1 MDLHVA
7 SNYLYAFVSLQAVT
21 AGGTLWAMDRSTFR
35 RIVLKSAFQ
44 KRKMYE
50 SLLEKVPLLTS
61 LSVIEIEHRDCF
73 MVDRHSDESYHSHCL
88 CPDNLTLNSPN

>member
-1 MDLHVA
+1 M
-7 SNYLYAFVSLQAVT
+7 T

-61 LSVIEIEHRDCF
+61 LSVIEHTECF
-73 MVDRHSDESYHSHCL
+73 MVDRHSDESYHSYHIASV
-88 CPDNLTLNSPN
+88 LTI

>member
-1 MDLHVA
+1 MGSDNCPTFSMLK
-7 SNYLYAFVSLQAVT
+7 AVT

-50 SLLEKVPLLTS
+50 ALLEKVPLLHS
-61 LSVIEIEHRDCF
+61 LSV
-73 MVDRHSDESYHSHCL
+73 SDARGKRFFVTFCS
-88 CPDNLTLNSPN
+88 TTT

>member
-1 MDLHVA
+1 MHM
-7 SNYLYAFVSLQAVT
+7 AFVLLQAVT

-61 LSVIEIEHRDCF
+61 LSVIEQKDCF
-73 MVDRHSDESYHSHCL
+73 MVDRHSHHSHCL
-88 CPDNLTLNSPN
+88 CSDNLTLNSLI

>member
-1 MDLHVA
+1 M
-7 SNYLYAFVSLQAVT
+7 T

-61 LSVIEIEHRDCF
+61 LSVIEQTDCF
-73 MVDRHSDESYHSHCL
+73 TADRHSDKSFIGIASV
-88 CPDNLTLNSPN
+88 LTIGH

>member
-1 MDLHVA
+1 MFMDPNLK
-7 SNYLYAFVSLQAVT
+7 AVT

-50 SLLEKVPLLTS
+50 ALLEKVPLLHS
-61 LSVIEIEHRDCF
+61 LSVSDSGMRFWQCLVMCPTDSFRCCTTFQNLLIPKSSEEIYSEI
-73 MVDRHSDESYHSHCL
+73 
-88 CPDNLTLNSPN
+88 

>member
-1 MDLHVA
+1 MIFMHM
-7 SNYLYAFVSLQAVT
+7 AFVLLQAVT

-61 LSVIEIEHRDCF
+61 LSVIEQTDAIIHINA
-73 MVDRHSDESYHSHCL
+73 Y
-88 CPDNLTLNSPN
+88 DNLTLNSLISPHVQG